1 MPAAFAMAIVGF
13 VGFAAVL
20 LIAFLWLCLFLPNL
34 VH

>member
-1 MPAAFAMAIVGF
+1 MPVAFAVAIVGF

-20 LIAFLWLCLFLPNL
+20 LIAFPWLCLFLPIL